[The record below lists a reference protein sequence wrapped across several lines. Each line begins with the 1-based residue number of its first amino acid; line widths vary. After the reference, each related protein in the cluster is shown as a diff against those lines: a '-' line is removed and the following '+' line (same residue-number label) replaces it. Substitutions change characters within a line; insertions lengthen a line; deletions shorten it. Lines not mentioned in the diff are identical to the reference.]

1 MGWFADRP
9 DKAWGER
16 YLLATSPIWITSV
29 AVVVLSGMMRGW
41 KESGYLAFSLFAA
54 APATV
59 GPLLLPRGRAFG
71 SGVPYWV
78 KLNLFAAVLVFFG
91 TYFGTHYFFDLMG
104 MRYAFPSRYTFEA
117 LHVGR
122 SGGVVPAFLYPLT
135 QAYFVTY
142 FTVLVVAY
150 RKIVAAFG
158 LGVVGRAAAVL
169 ALSYALA
176 FAETFF
182 MATDLMTDLF
192 SYEKRDKMLFVGSLG
207 YATYF
212 VCALPLA
219 RRIDEDGPTSVGR
232 VLEMALAAS
241 MATLILL
248 EVWSRLVGR
257 L

>member
-1 MGWFADRP
+1 MGWFSERP

-16 YLLATSPIWITSV
+16 YFLATSPIWMASV
-29 AVVVLSGMMRGW
+29 VFLVLSGAMRRW
-41 KESGYLAFSLFAA
+41 TEWGYLAYGLLAA
-54 APATV
+54 APAVV
-59 GPLLLPRGRAFG
+59 GPLLTKRGRSFDV
-71 SGVPYWV
+71 GVPYWV

-104 MRYAFPSRYTFEA
+104 MRYAFPSKWTFEA
-117 LHVGR
+117 IHVGKT
-122 SGGVVPAFLYPLT
+122 GGVVPSFLYPLT

-150 RKIVAAFG
+150 RKIVTTLR
-158 LGVVGRAAAVL
+158 LGALGRAAVVLVL
-169 ALSYALA
+169 AYAIA

-192 SYEKRDKMLFVGSLG
+192 SYEKRDKMLTVGSLG

-212 VCALPLA
+212 VFGLPLA
-219 RRIDEDGPTSVGR
+219 RQIDEDAPTPLGR

-248 EVWSRLVGR
+248 EGWSRLVGR